1 MNYENF
7 KEELKVITTTED
19 FDRVINAHR
28 DEIIAAAEA
37 ANFVDKSSYD
47 KIEIAVDI
55 AYRSMHQISA
65 MKCRESASMILL
77 GTVMIYTISRTI
89 EMISCTRYLIFSMK
103 SLLNKHN
110 TLVTS
115 RCIG

>member
-55 AYRSMHQISA
+55 AYPIY
-65 MKCRESASMILL
+65 ASDLCNEMQRIRLNDTAWDGYDL
-77 GTVMIYTISRTI
+77 YNI
-89 EMISCTRYLIFSMK
+89 EDDRDDFMYKVLD
-103 SLLNKHN
+103 LLNE
-110 TLVTS
+110 VFAE
-115 RCIG
+115 